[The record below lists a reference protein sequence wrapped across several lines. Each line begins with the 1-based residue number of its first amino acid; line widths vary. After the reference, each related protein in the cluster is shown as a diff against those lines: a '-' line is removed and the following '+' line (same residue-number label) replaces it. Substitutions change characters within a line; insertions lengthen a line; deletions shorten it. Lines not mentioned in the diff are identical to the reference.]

1 MKAFVNALAVLLTCS
16 VIAVSADLFRNAGL
30 SLYTEQY
37 LAALLA
43 LALPLIYL
51 HVPAGTGR
59 SRTGPVPWY
68 DMVAAV
74 LGFLCSIYVVFRFPP
89 LSELV
94 AERPWDG
101 LVVAGLM
108 ILLVLE
114 GLRRTTGNALV
125 YTTAGFFILALIAG
139 ALPGEFAAKSIPIDR
154 LTYYVLWDSTAI
166 LGVPMKIVSTVV
178 VIFVLFGNVL
188 FKSGGAAFFTD
199 ISMAL
204 MGRHRGGPAKIAIV
218 GSSLFGT
225 ISGNVVS
232 NVMTVGVV
240 TIPMMRRVGFR
251 PHLAAAIEACAS
263 TGGQLMPPVM
273 GIAAFVMAEFLRV
286 PYSEVALAATIP
298 AILFYVALF
307 IQVDL
312 EAARTHILPL
322 EPSQIPKISTVLRQG
337 WYFPDSVRGSDLRA
351 VLAQLRGGVRRPVCD
366 RDGA

>member
-16 VIAVSADLFRNAGL
+16 VIAVSADLFRNVGL

-154 LTYYVLWDSTAI
+154 LTVLVTT
-166 LGVPMKIVSTVV
+166 LHPKI
-178 VIFVLFGNVL
+178 
-188 FKSGGAAFFTD
+188 AFR
-199 ISMAL
+199 A
-204 MGRHRGGPAKIAIV
+204 RHR
-218 GSSLFGT
+218 
-225 ISGNVVS
+225 
-232 NVMTVGVV
+232 
-240 TIPMMRRVGFR
+240 R
-251 PHLAAAIEACAS
+251 
-263 TGGQLMPPVM
+263 
-273 GIAAFVMAEFLRV
+273 
-286 PYSEVALAATIP
+286 
-298 AILFYVALF
+298 
-307 IQVDL
+307 
-312 EAARTHILPL
+312 
-322 EPSQIPKISTVLRQG
+322 
-337 WYFPDSVRGSDLRA
+337 WW
-351 VLAQLRGGVRRPVCD
+351 
-366 RDGA
+366 